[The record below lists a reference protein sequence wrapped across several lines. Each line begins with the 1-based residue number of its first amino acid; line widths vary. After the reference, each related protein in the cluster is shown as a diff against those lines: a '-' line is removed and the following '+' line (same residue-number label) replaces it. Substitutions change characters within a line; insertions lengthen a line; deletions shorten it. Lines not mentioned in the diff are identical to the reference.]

1 MKKRLRKRFLML
13 VDMYIEEEIRILIDQ
28 SRDSRLVI
36 LEDFWRFLELSKK
49 PGWRVRD
56 ISSEDVTAYLESP
69 SPMTRRRGMRL
80 FLRRV
85 QCLRDFFTFLQ
96 GQGYAID
103 NPILDVMAGEEL
115 QDAREFWF
123 KRSRGRRKKKKR

>member
-96 GQGYAID
+96 GQGYAIG

-123 KRSRGRRKKKKR
+123 KRGRGRRKKKKR